1 MIILNLL
8 LRLAETMRRRKCPPC
23 SLRVRVGVDEPM
35 VVEIPQTDPD
45 CCEALEGLVRALI
58 KHRDDELKI
67 LHNRAGHLLLSKPSS
82 GTLANISDPWNDK
95 VKRAYEK

>member
-1 MIILNLL
+1 MIILDMLIK
-8 LRLAETMRRRKCPPC
+8 LAETMRRRKCPPC

-35 VVEIPQTDPD
+35 VIEIPQTDPD

-58 KHRDDELKI
+58 KHRDDELNI
-67 LHNRAGHLLLSKPSS
+67 LHNRAGHLLICKTSKD
-82 GTLANISDPWNDK
+82 TVNNISDPWNDK